1 MSDDR
6 DARAPRPVATK
17 QSTDGAFS
25 TPTPTLSS
33 AMSPYRSPGEGGG
46 ADRTHIQELE
56 EQRARRVW
64 GLGSLVVALG
74 AFASIPFALNESTFT
89 AGMAATIG
97 VGFSALASMALRAYA
112 RERGASV
119 AIFDRHLAV
128 EAAGQRRE
136 IPWDAIASITADFR
150 AGEDHQ
156 LRPLALVSIRLLDGT
171 VVAVPRA
178 VSAAGSLA
186 HEVLARSK
194 PSLLARTQE
203 ALDQGVRV
211 DCGSITLT
219 PEGIIVGAYRWAWFA
234 RPVAHIDGP
243 FLHIK
248 ALLDP
253 MPPSTTLIES
263 VENLHVVLELI
274 ASGYTPRPA
283 HNAAEPAASNA
294 PTNSTATP
302 TPSEPS
308 DSPEA
313 PVSDTKPPTPSER

>member
-1 MSDDR
+1 MSDER
-6 DARAPRPVATK
+6 DPRSSRPVATAEK
-17 QSTDGAFS
+17 TAGYV
-25 TPTPTLSS
+25 TPTLNS
-33 AMSPYRSPGEGGG
+33 AMAPYRSPGEGGG
-46 ADRTHIQELE
+46 ADRTHIQELD
-56 EQRARRVW
+56 EQKARRAW
-64 GLGSLVVALG
+64 GLGSLIVSLG

-97 VGFSALASMALRAYA
+97 VGFGALASMALRAYA

-119 AIFDRHLAV
+119 AIFDRHLVV

-150 AGEDHQ
+150 AGPDHQ
-156 LRPLALVSIRLLDGT
+156 LRALALVSIKLADGT
-171 VVAVPRA
+171 LVAVPRA

-194 PSLLARTQE
+194 PALLARTQE
-203 ALDQGVRV
+203 ALDQGLRV

-219 PEGIIVGAYRWAWFA
+219 PEGLIVGAYRWAWFA

-283 HNAAEPAASNA
+283 QNAADSAASNA
-294 PTNSTATP
+294 NLDTPATHEGTEGDP
-302 TPSEPS
+302 ASSPPR
-308 DSPEA
+308 DSQEEQKNHDPG
-313 PVSDTKPPTPSER
+313 R